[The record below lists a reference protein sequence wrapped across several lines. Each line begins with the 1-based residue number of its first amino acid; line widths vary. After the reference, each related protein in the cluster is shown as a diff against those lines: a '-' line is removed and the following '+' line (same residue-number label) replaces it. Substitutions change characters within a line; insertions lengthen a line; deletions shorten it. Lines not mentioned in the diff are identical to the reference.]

1 MYTNDE
7 WLVEHVWGMTQLTIN
22 NDDYQRRLK
31 EIQKEGEV
39 LNMIRKS
46 EHLALTSGEQE
57 EEMIRLREE
66 NSILKIQLEELHQE
80 TTQTRRQAKET
91 QQTLQDVIDSHQQEM
106 RRSNTRLQEVQVQL
120 QEVQVQLQETQAQ
133 TQV

>member
-7 WLVEHVWGMTQLTIN
+7 WSLEHVWNMTQLTSS

-39 LNMIRKS
+39 LNMIRRS
-46 EHLALTSGEQE
+46 EHLALSSGEHE
-57 EEMIRLREE
+57 EVMIRLREE
-66 NSILKIQLEELHQE
+66 NIILHQQLEE
-80 TTQTRRQAKET
+80 
-91 QQTLQDVIDSHQQEM
+91 SQQEVT
-106 RRSNTRLQEVQVQL
+106 RCNTRLQKTQVQL
-120 QEVQVQLQETQAQ
+120 QEIQVQ